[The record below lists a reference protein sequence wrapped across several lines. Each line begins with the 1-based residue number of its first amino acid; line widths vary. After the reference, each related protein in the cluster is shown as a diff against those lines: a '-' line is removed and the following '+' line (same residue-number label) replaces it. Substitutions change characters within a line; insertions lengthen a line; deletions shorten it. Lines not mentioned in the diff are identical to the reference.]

1 MARGSLQA
9 FAASGQL
16 REIADADAQEGQLA
30 TAIDEAIEL
39 DKDKEQ
45 QEHIDFMA
53 WAVRI
58 PEPKTG
64 TLNFDRFP
72 FQRELYTKLDMDRDG
87 IVQKSTQVGISAWLI
102 RWALYWADTR
112 GLTALYVFPKDKQMS
127 DFSHQRLRPLIKNT
141 EYLLRR
147 VPQDHINNVYLRQIG
162 AGWLNLRGSQTK
174 EALDSV
180 DADVLAF
187 DEYDTL
193 VQENIP
199 DAERRV
205 TGPMS
210 KGLIR
215 RVGVPTVD
223 DYGISKLYDQSDY
236 RQWFIQ
242 CPACNVRQFLHFYAR
257 KPGDDYGDAYSAYVN
272 KDLIAICCGKCDR
285 ELPMTAIQTGEWV
298 AKNPDRKLRGYHVH
312 RLMVPSIS
320 RDQQQERLGKL
331 IESSELK
338 SPYEVQIFW
347 NKDLGL
353 PHSEEEGRL
362 SKEALA
368 RAQSLGNY
376 TQGPR
381 DLGYEGANLVTAGV
395 DSASTRNLHM
405 RISEHLPNG
414 KKRALF
420 LGEIDNFDQVS
431 DMMKWYNVQ
440 LACIDHLPEGRL
452 ARSLAEKFS
461 GRVYIA
467 RFLPATSLD
476 LLVWDEEQH
485 TAGIKRTEA
494 IDATLS
500 LVRQGRNLLPLDW
513 PEDYVSH
520 MRAASRFH
528 EVDEV
533 GRRTVGYKKLG
544 PDDYLLAELYDLM
557 GTELWWGLES
567 KRAMGGGELSELDEH
582 LEFERSGVNDPE
594 TPDWYAAGPE
604 ETEYGAE
611 PPDWGDE

>member
-1 MARGSLQA
+1 M
-9 FAASGQL
+9 ASGSTKTF
-16 REIADADAQEGQLA
+16 E
-30 TAIDEAIEL
+30 TVEL
-39 DKDKEQ
+39 DTGPSKPLAAALTERIYDKFKHDVGVYE
-45 QEHIDFMA
+45 DFITYAM
-53 WAVRI
+53 RI

-72 FQRELYTKLDMDRDG
+72 FQRELYTLLGYDRDG
-87 IVQKSTQVGISAWLI
+87 VVMKATQVGISAWLI

-127 DFSHQRLRPLIKNT
+127 DFSHQRLRPLIRGT
-141 EYLLRR
+141 EYLMSR
-147 VPQDHINNVYLRQIG
+147 VPHANIDNVYLRQIG
-162 AGWLNLRGSQTK
+162 DGWLNLRGSQTK

-205 TGPMS
+205 SGPMS

-223 DYGISKLYDQSDY
+223 DFGISKLYDQSDY
-236 RQWFIQ
+236 RQWFVP
-242 CPACNVRQFLHFYAR
+242 CAVCGTRQFLHFFKR
-257 KPGDDYGDAYSAYVN
+257 KPGDDYGDVYSAYVN
-272 KDLIAICCGKCDR
+272 EDLLAICCGKCDR
-285 ELPMTAIQTGEWV
+285 ELPMDSIKEGEWV
-298 AKNPDRKLRGYHVH
+298 ARYPDHKIKGYHVH

-320 RDQQQERLGKL
+320 REEQQDRLSKL
-331 IESSELK
+331 IESSKKK

-376 TQGPR
+376 SQGPR
-381 DLGYEGANLVTAGV
+381 DLGYDGANLVTAGI

-414 KKRALF
+414 KKKALF
-420 LGEIDNFDQVS
+420 VGEIDNFDEISQ
-431 DMMKWYNVQ
+431 MMEWYNVM
-440 LACIDHLPEGRL
+440 LACVDHLPEGRL
-452 ARSLAEKFS
+452 ARGLAEKFS
-461 GRVYIA
+461 GRVYIG

-494 IDATLS
+494 MDATTS
-500 LVRQGRNLLPLDW
+500 LVRAGRNLLPLDW
-513 PEDYVSH
+513 PDDYVSH

-528 EVDEV
+528 DVDEV

-557 GTELWWGLES
+557 ATELWWGLEK
-567 KRAMGGGELSELDEH
+567 KRQLSDGEGELSELDEH
-582 LEFERSGVNDPE
+582 LEFERSNVNDPE
-594 TPDWYAAGPE
+594 SEQYTTGPD
-604 ETEYGAE
+604 ETVYGLE
-611 PPDWGDE
+611 PPDWSDEAPH